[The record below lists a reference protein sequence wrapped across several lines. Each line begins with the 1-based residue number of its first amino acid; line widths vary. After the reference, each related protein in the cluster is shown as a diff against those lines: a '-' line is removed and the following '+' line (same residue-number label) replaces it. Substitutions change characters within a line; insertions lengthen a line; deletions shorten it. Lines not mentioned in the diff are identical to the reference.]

1 MIALSVVVHHELPDR
16 ALKRCLPEED
26 HAAQTFLFDGTHEP
40 LGESIQIG
48 RFWRQSNNVDAVP
61 DENAAECVGVF
72 RIPIENQVSLAAK
85 KAVVR
90 VGQIARDLRH
100 PTVIRIGS
108 NARDL
113 YGAAGDVDKE
123 QDVVC
128 DKSLDRADL
137 DSEEISCRQAFPMSS
152 EKRRPRGVLV
162 SLRGGLNTVF
172 SENIS
177 DGAAS
182 DLMSQIG

>member
-1 MIALSVVVHHELPDR
+1 M
-16 ALKRCLPEED
+16 
-26 HAAQTFLFDGTHEP
+26 
-40 LGESIQIG
+40 
-48 RFWRQSNNVDAVP
+48 
-61 DENAAECVGVF
+61 
-72 RIPIENQVSLAAK
+72 
-85 KAVVR
+85 
-90 VGQIARDLRH
+90 
-100 PTVIRIGS
+100 GS

-137 DSEEISCRQAFPMSS
+137 DSEEISCRQAFPMSL